1 MPSLT
6 LIASNTRIQIDCC
19 VMLRCVAVYC
29 DLAWRGVAVYCDL
42 VWRGVAW
49 RGVAWRGVAW
59 RGLAWLG
66 VVVVCAGADAG
77 TMLRSDFFP
86 GLGWMLTK
94 AMWEELGPKCEK
106 RKQ

>member
-29 DLAWRGVAVYCDL
+29 DL

-49 RGVAWRGVAW
+49 LGVAWLGVAWRGM
-59 RGLAWLG
+59 
-66 VVVVCAGADAG
+66 VVVCAGADAG